1 MYCVLVIYCQK
12 ASGCKYD
19 VSRSTIHVK
28 VTISQNIY
36 SSSLHF
42 LVPVPSP
49 PSPLPFTPSPLP
61 SPPLLFLLSF
71 LLSPPLPLQEH
82 KYLTL
87 AECRKRAPVLDWS
100 GCTPGW
106 TYVYAPCIAVVHH
119 LTRREEGLVTGSVG
133 CLLCEQEVLC
143 SSVCTCVS
151 EIRMCE

>member
-1 MYCVLVIYCQK
+1 M
-12 ASGCKYD
+12 
-19 VSRSTIHVK
+19 
-28 VTISQNIY
+28 SQGPLFMLRLRYHKIY

-42 LVPVPSP
+42 LIPVPSP
-49 PSPLPFTPSPLP
+49 PSPLPSTPPFPSLSSPLP
-61 SPPLLFLLSF
+61 SPPLPSLLSF

-106 TYVYAPCIAVVHH
+106 THVYAPCIAVVHH

-151 EIRMCE
+151 ERRMCE